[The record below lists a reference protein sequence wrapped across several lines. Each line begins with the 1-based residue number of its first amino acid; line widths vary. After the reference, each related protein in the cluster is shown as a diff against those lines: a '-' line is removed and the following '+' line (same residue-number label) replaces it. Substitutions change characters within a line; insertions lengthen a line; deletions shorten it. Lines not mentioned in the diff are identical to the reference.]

1 MAGILLTPQ
10 KKPNNNK
17 ASRSGKSKA
26 DQRPAKSNETGT
38 ATRESTTP
46 PKPSTPEAPP
56 ARPALTQGKLSP
68 TAPEFKSEQIRPLVP
83 FDQPQNLPSNPE
95 HGVPEMVFDPYPG
108 NGFLPQYYY
117 DYSGGFMGEPGSV
130 PPEQW
135 EEYMRA
141 VGACGV
147 NPDGSPAAPPVL
159 PIPVDGQGEAFVPYA
174 GSPPLPF
181 NGQFY
186 APHAFPI
193 QPPIYPPPVLPPPA
207 GAFGDSRSDGPPL
220 GFVPMPG
227 QVDMQY
233 GQVPP
238 PGYFLP
244 YQAMPDFQHQ
254 HQHHPP
260 HSPLLLTPP
269 AGPPAVLPP
278 HGPSAAPPAGA
289 PGGQPGAAGRAEA
302 SDEGSCGGIDGGM
315 NCLKLDPASADGG
328 QPGGGR
334 NSGHAGSN
342 GTAPLNAAAEQFRG
356 PRTSR
361 RRNGKVGEGEGK
373 RATSPSS
380 DGGSSTASGNVSEG
394 AGNQAQLQMPPN
406 GFAPGAPLGD
416 RAAGAGGKDGTNG
429 TIDSLSGCC
438 LQVNRPDMPVTYAL
452 AKFFVIKSF
461 SEDDV
466 HKSIKY
472 NVWTSTPGG
481 NKRLHAAFQEASAL
495 SSSRGVACPLFLFFS
510 VNASGQFCG
519 VAEMVSPV
527 DFHRSVG
534 FWQEEERWNG
544 RFNVRWHIIKDVPNA
559 LLRHIAVPANDNKP
573 VTNSRDTQEVPQA
586 QGQEMLAIFRNYATR
601 TSILDDFTFY
611 DTRQRVMHERRV
623 ARQQQQGQGGAQGA
637 PQGGPQGGPLGQ
649 NGQNV
654 QGNHQ
659 QLGAQQ
665 QQGQPGGQGKQGHGQ
680 GGSAW
685 GQHQRY
691 QFRPQRSEPSV
702 RDAPIRVVSQGSVP
716 VATASPA
723 TTTTSALV
731 STAPSSAGGRS
742 TEQEGK
748 GAAGGKDA
756 SSGIAVEAG
765 KSRVGVAAA
774 AAAASA
780 SSSQTNASG
789 GRDRA
794 GMHVSAGSSSGQASG
809 PSMTLGNSSVA
820 VVTAE
825 A

>member
-1 MAGILLTPQ
+1 MAGILLTQ
-10 KKPNNNK
+10 KKTNNNK
-17 ASRSGKSKA
+17 GSRSGKSKA
-26 DQRPAKSNETGT
+26 DQKQAKSNET
-38 ATRESTTP
+38 TTDTKDSSMP
-46 PKPSTPEAPP
+46 PKPSTPDAPP

-68 TAPEFKSEQIRPLVP
+68 TAPEFKSEQIHPLVP
-83 FDQPQNLPSNPE
+83 FDQPQNPASNSD
-95 HGVPEMVFDPYPG
+95 HGVPDMPYGAYPG

-117 DYSGGFMGEPGSV
+117 DYSGGFMGEPGSM

-181 NGQFY
+181 NSQFY

-207 GAFGDSRSDGPPL
+207 GAFGDVRPDGPPV
-220 GFVPMPG
+220 GFVPVPG

-233 GQVPP
+233 GQIPP

-244 YQAMPDFQHQ
+244 YQGMPEFQHQ
-254 HQHHPP
+254 HQHPHQHA
-260 HSPLLLTPP
+260 HSPLLLAPP
-269 AGPPAVLPP
+269 VVPPVVLPA
-278 HGPSAAPPAGA
+278 HGPSAGPPGA
-289 PGGQPGAAGRAEA
+289 QPGAPAQVEA
-302 SDEGSCGGIDGGM
+302 SDDGGISNGISNGL
-315 NCLKLDPASADGG
+315 NGLKLDSASSDGC
-328 QPGGGR
+328 QPGA
-334 NSGHAGSN
+334 ND
-342 GTAPLNAAAEQFRG
+342 TAHLGPAAEQYRG

-361 RRNGKVGEGEGK
+361 RRNGKVGEGAGK

-380 DGGSSTASGNVSEG
+380 DGGSSSASGSVSEG

-416 RAAGAGGKDGTNG
+416 RAGAGGKDGTV
-429 TIDSLSGCC
+429 DSLSGCC

-544 RFNVRWHIIKDVPNA
+544 RFSVRWHVIKDVPNA
-559 LLRHIAVPANDNKP
+559 LLRHIVVPANDNKP

-601 TSILDDFTFY
+601 TSILDDFSFY
-611 DTRQRVMHERRV
+611 DTRQRVMHERRI
-623 ARQQQQGQGGAQGA
+623 ARQQQQQQQQGGAQG
-637 PQGGPQGGPLGQ
+637 GPQGAVPQGQ
-649 NGQNV
+649 QGQG
-654 QGNHQ
+654 QGQ
-659 QLGAQQ
+659 GQ
-665 QQGQPGGQGKQGHGQ
+665 QQGQQ
-680 GGSAW
+680 GGVAW
-685 GQHQRY
+685 GQHQRF
-691 QFRPQRSEPSV
+691 QSRPHRSEPTV
-702 RDAPIRVVSQGSVP
+702 RDAPIRVVSQGTQP
-716 VATASPA
+716 AAATATP
-723 TTTTSALV
+723 T
-731 STAPSSAGGRS
+731 SSAAGRS
-742 TEQEGK
+742 TEQDRK
-748 GAAGGKDA
+748 GAAAACVKDV
-756 SSGIAVEAG
+756 S
-765 KSRVGVAAA
+765 GVAATEA
-774 AAAASA
+774 AKNAAPSVAVKSTQA
-780 SSSQTNASG
+780 APAANGS
-789 GRDRA
+789 GRDRP
-794 GMHVSAGSSSGQASG
+794 GMHASGPTSG
-809 PSMTLGNSSVA
+809 PSMALGNGSVA

>member
-1 MAGILLTPQ
+1 MAGILLTQ
-10 KKPNNNK
+10 KKTNNNK
-17 ASRSGKSKA
+17 GSRSGKSQA
-26 DQRPAKSNETGT
+26 DQKPAKSNET
-38 ATRESTTP
+38 TTDTKDSSMP
-46 PKPSTPEAPP
+46 PKPSTPDAPP
-56 ARPALTQGKLSP
+56 ARPVLTQGKLSP
-68 TAPEFKSEQIRPLVP
+68 TAPEFKSEQIQPLAP
-83 FDQPQNLPSNPE
+83 FDQPQNPASNSD
-95 HGVPEMVFDPYPG
+95 HSVPDMPYGAYPG
-108 NGFLPQYYY
+108 NSFLPQYYY
-117 DYSGGFMGEPGSV
+117 DYSGGFMGEPGSM

-147 NPDGSPAAPPVL
+147 NPDGSPAATPVL

-181 NGQFY
+181 NSQFY

-207 GAFGDSRSDGPPL
+207 GAFGDVRPDGPPI
-220 GFVPMPG
+220 GFVPVPG

-233 GQVPP
+233 GQIPP

-244 YQAMPDFQHQ
+244 YQGMPEFQHQ
-254 HQHHPP
+254 HQHPHQHPQ
-260 HSPLLLTPP
+260 SPLLL
-269 AGPPAVLPP
+269 APPAVPPVVLPA
-278 HGPSAAPPAGA
+278 HGPSAGPAGA
-289 PGGQPGAAGRAEA
+289 PPGAPGQAETSDDGGCGGISNGINGLKLDSAPSDGRQPGA
-302 SDEGSCGGIDGGM
+302 
-315 NCLKLDPASADGG
+315 
-328 QPGGGR
+328 
-334 NSGHAGSN
+334 N
-342 GTAPLNAAAEQFRG
+342 GTAHLGSAAEQYRA

-361 RRNGKVGEGEGK
+361 RRNGKVGEGAAK

-380 DGGSSTASGNVSEG
+380 DGGSSSASGSVSEG
-394 AGNQAQLQMPPN
+394 AGNQAQLQMPPTS
-406 GFAPGAPLGD
+406 GAPGAPLGD
-416 RAAGAGGKDGTNG
+416 RAGAGGKDGTVE
-429 TIDSLSGCC
+429 SLSGCC

-544 RFNVRWHIIKDVPNA
+544 RFSVRWHVIKDVPNA
-559 LLRHIAVPANDNKP
+559 LLRHIVVPANDNKP

-601 TSILDDFTFY
+601 TSILDDFSFY
-611 DTRQRVMHERRV
+611 DTRQRVMHERRI
-623 ARQQQQGQGGAQGA
+623 ARQQQQQQQGGAQGGVQGGA
-637 PQGGPQGGPLGQ
+637 VPQGQQGQGQ
-649 NGQNV
+649 GQ
-654 QGNHQ
+654 G
-659 QLGAQQ
+659 Q
-665 QQGQPGGQGKQGHGQ
+665 QQGGV
-680 GGSAW
+680 AW
-685 GQHQRY
+685 GQHQRVV
-691 QFRPQRSEPSV
+691 PQGTQPT
-702 RDAPIRVVSQGSVP
+702 A
-716 VATASPA
+716 ATATP
-723 TTTTSALV
+723 T
-731 STAPSSAGGRS
+731 SSAAGRS
-742 TEQEGK
+742 TEQDRK
-748 GAAGGKDA
+748 GAIAAAGVKDA
-756 SSGIAVEAG
+756 SGVATAEAA
-765 KSRVGVAAA
+765 KKVAAA
-774 AAAASA
+774 AAAVK
-780 SSSQTNASG
+780 SSS
-789 GRDRA
+789 GRDRP
-794 GMHVSAGSSSGQASG
+794 GMHASGPTSG
-809 PSMTLGNSSVA
+809 PSMALGNGSVA